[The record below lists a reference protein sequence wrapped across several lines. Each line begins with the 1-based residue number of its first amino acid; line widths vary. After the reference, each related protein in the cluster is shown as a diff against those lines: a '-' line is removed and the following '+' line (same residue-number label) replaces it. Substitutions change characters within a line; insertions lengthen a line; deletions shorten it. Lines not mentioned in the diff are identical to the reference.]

1 MIIHSIPLLTNL
13 IFSLFRYIVTFSPLV
28 DQRAE
33 EPQSIIIWDVRSGL
47 KKRAFNAE
55 RPPVWPVF
63 KWSSDDKYFARIV
76 EDALSVYET
85 PVSLTLNVLGILFC
99 YCLCEHILITEFF
112 VSFFQNESSA
122 YNIIFLI
129 YSPLVY

>member
-1 MIIHSIPLLTNL
+1 MLMHRSTFASTFEVCL
-13 IFSLFRYIVTFSPLV
+13 SSCRYIVTFSPLV

-63 KWSSDDKYFARIV
+63 KWSNDDKYFARVV

-85 PVSLTLNVLGILFC
+85 PVS
-99 YCLCEHILITEFF
+99 
-112 VSFFQNESSA
+112 
-122 YNIIFLI
+122 
-129 YSPLVY
+129 

>member
-1 MIIHSIPLLTNL
+1 MSK
-13 IFSLFRYIVTFSPLV
+13 FSHPGVQFIDFSPCEKYIVTFSPLV

-85 PVSLTLNVLGILFC
+85 P
-99 YCLCEHILITEFF
+99 
-112 VSFFQNESSA
+112 
-122 YNIIFLI
+122 
-129 YSPLVY
+129 